1 MIPVERSESQIDEL
15 LTVVRSVVG
24 DIEDLK
30 RELVARETR
39 SARLRLGAVHEHARL
54 RRRGTTDRPQKRAE
68 G

>member
-1 MIPVERSESQIDEL
+1 MIQVERRERLDDDL

-30 RELVARETR
+30 RELEAREIR
-39 SARLRLGAVHEHARL
+39 DARLRLGAVHEHARL
-54 RRRGTTDRPQKRAE
+54 RRRDTTSRPQKRAD